1 MNKSLLTFTVVGVL
15 LIALAW
21 AVGGHEISDY
31 APYYFQRIIGK
42 SAKVGNRD
50 QVFKVEVAKSDRAKV
65 KGLSNRK
72 KIPQDKGML
81 FVFDKP
87 EIYEFWM
94 KDMLVPLDIVWIND
108 SKIVD
113 ISRSISP
120 PAKNA
125 ESAKVRSKAPAQHV
139 LEIYAGTV
147 PSWQVGDSV
156 DITFDNWF

>member
-1 MNKSLLTFTVVGVL
+1 MNKSLSTFVIVGVL

-31 APYYFQRIIGK
+31 TPYYFQRILGK
-42 SAKVGNRD
+42 SAKVENRG
-50 QVFKVEVAKSDRAKV
+50 QVFKVEVARSDRAKA

-72 KIPQDKGML
+72 KLPREKGML

-87 EIYEFWM
+87 GIYEFWM
-94 KDMLVPLDIVWIND
+94 KDMLVPLDIVWING

-113 ISRSISP
+113 ISRSVSP

-125 ESAKVRSKAPAQHV
+125 EPPKVQPKSPVQYV
-139 LEIYAGTV
+139 LEVYAGAAS
-147 PSWQVGDSV
+147 SWQIGDSV
-156 DITFDNWF
+156 DITFDKWF